1 MEQLLH
7 YIWKNKLFSLSKFV
21 TTEGKNVEIIDQ
33 GRYNTNAGPDF
44 FNAKIRIDNTEWV
57 GNVEIHCKASEW
69 FLHHHDTDER
79 YDNVI
84 LHVCAEI
91 DTTAITSKGRQLEQ
105 IKLTIPPQ
113 IETSYQKLIEPN
125 TQQPPCYLHA
135 ANMPKIKQRAWLCAL
150 QTERLEHKT
159 KAIFERLDKCNS
171 SWEQVFFVTLA
182 RNFGFGINNNAF
194 EEWAFNVPLH
204 AIDHHRDDL
213 LQVEALFLGLAGL
226 LDKSQMNEVQS
237 QKIAND
243 PYFTRLEQ
251 EYNYLSHKFSL
262 SSMRASHWRFLRLR
276 PQNFPHLR
284 IAQLASLYHLRQ
296 IGWRAILENKD
307 IVSIQKMFC
316 FETSNYW
323 QHHYTFGTHSKK
335 TSKQLTKG
343 SIELIIINTIVP
355 LLFAYG
361 KYSTKAQLCNDAIEL
376 WEQLQPEQNHIIT
389 HWKKRGFKIESAGD
403 TQALLQL
410 NNEYCTKKDCLR
422 CRFGF
427 DFLRSCTTSNNK

>member
-7 YIWKNKLFSLSKFV
+7 YIWKHQLFSLSQLV
-21 TTEGKNVEIIDQ
+21 TTEGKNIEIIDQ
-33 GRYNTNAGPDF
+33 GQYNTDAGPDF
-44 FNAKIRIDNTEWV
+44 FNAKIRIDETEWV
-57 GNVEIHCKASEW
+57 GNIEIHSKASEW

-84 LHVCAEI
+84 LHVCGDI
-91 DTTAITSKGRQLEQ
+91 DAIATTSKGRAIEQ
-105 IKLTIPPQ
+105 TTLPIPPQ
-113 IETSYQKLIEPN
+113 IETCYQELIEPKN
-125 TQQPPCYLHA
+125 SPVPCHLHA

-150 QTERLEHKT
+150 QTERLERKT
-159 KAIFERLDKCNS
+159 KAIFERFNKCNN

-182 RNFGFGINNNAF
+182 RNFGFGINNNVF

-226 LDKSQMNEVQS
+226 LDKSLMNEVQS

-243 PYFTRLEQ
+243 TYFAKLEQ

-262 SSMRASHWRFLRLR
+262 SSMSASHWKFLRLR

-296 IGWRAILENKD
+296 IGWQAILESKD
-307 IVSIQKMFC
+307 IASIQKMFC

-323 QHHYTFGTHSKK
+323 QHHYMFGTPSQKA
-335 TSKQLTKG
+335 SKQLSKG
-343 SIELIIINTIVP
+343 SINLIVINTIVP

-361 KYSTKAQLCNDAIEL
+361 KYSKKTELCNDALEL
-376 WEQLQPEQNHIIT
+376 WEQIQPERNHIIT
-389 HWKKRGFKIESAGD
+389 HWEKSGFKVESAAD

-410 NNEYCTKKDCLR
+410 NNEYCAKKDCLR

-427 DFLRSCTTSNNK
+427 DFLHAHITTD